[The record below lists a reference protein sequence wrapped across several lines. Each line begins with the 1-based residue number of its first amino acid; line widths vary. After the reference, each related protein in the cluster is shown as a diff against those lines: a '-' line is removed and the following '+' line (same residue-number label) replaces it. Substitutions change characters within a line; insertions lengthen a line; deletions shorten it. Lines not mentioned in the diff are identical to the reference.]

1 MKRAAKFR
9 FSIRGLL
16 AVVALFA
23 VGFTWPLL
31 FVFIVPLIAVVFFDQ
46 LRAGWLAAFVAI
58 AVSSLGLGILFS
70 LHYWRYPFAQPR
82 LLAQL
87 ARYQRCGTAFICIGR
102 ELRKRIGSK
111 YHSNFDSSAAQML
124 QWNTA
129 TEIDAIQ
136 RILQVLGNRKIPIES
151 QQPVSPELV
160 ASIWQAAD
168 DAELLIDGEDGYA
181 DTKTLYGH
189 VGIADVTTAKESHLR
204 RSWEINIPMTIILI
218 TSSSSLWTI
227 AVSL

>member
-1 MKRAAKFR
+1 MAA
-9 FSIRGLL
+9 
-16 AVVALFA
+16 AV
-23 VGFTWPLL
+23 
-31 FVFIVPLIAVVFFDQ
+31 VFIVPLIAVVFFDQ

-87 ARYQRCGTAFICIGR
+87 RNISVVEQLSFVSGVNSAK
-102 ELRKRIGSK
+102 ELAPRSQQFRR
-111 YHSNFDSSAAQML
+111 SAAQML

-189 VGIADVTTAKESHLR
+189 VGIAIVTTAKESHLR